1 MKLLQGK
8 SFGIIWTSE
17 TKLDEILPQAQFAI
31 EGFSKPYLDVL
42 DEILPQAQ
50 FATEG
55 FSKPYLDVT
64 LNSEGL
70 LFYVKVNLSSKLVR
84 SYNFPIEIQ
93 CMPIELNISNKTYA
107 LLSIYQPPN
116 QKAELVLSQQMV
128 L

>member
-17 TKLDEILPQAQFAI
+17 TKLDEILPQ
-31 EGFSKPYLDVL
+31 V
-42 DEILPQAQ
+42 Q

-70 LFYVKVNLSSKLVR
+70 LFDIKANWSSKLVR
-84 SYNFPIEIQ
+84 SYNFPIKIQ
-93 CMPIELNISNKTYA
+93 CMRIELNISNKTYA
-107 LLSIYQPPN
+107 LLSTYQPPN
-116 QKAELVLSQQMV
+116 QKAKLVLSQQMV

>member
-31 EGFSKPYLDVL
+31 EGFSKTYLDVL

-70 LFYVKVNLSSKLVR
+70 LFYVKAN
-84 SYNFPIEIQ
+84 
-93 CMPIELNISNKTYA
+93 
-107 LLSIYQPPN
+107 
-116 QKAELVLSQQMV
+116 
-128 L
+128 